1 MIRLR
6 NFLIFILDIP
16 IFLGALALTLFIRYG
31 SNFFWSSFLKHL
43 PLFSILF
50 IFWIGIFYLSDLYQL
65 KVLKQKIILLRRL
78 FLALTI
84 SVLFSIIFLYL
95 FGSFFHLTPKTN
107 LLLFSI
113 IFFFLAYFQ
122 RLFLNQI
129 FYVKRKIPVLFLGEA
144 PAILDL
150 ISDLKSNPQL
160 GFEVFTLPSEIDF
173 ENLKSLFL
181 KEKIETV
188 IISPALGKKEAF
200 IKLIYYFLPF
210 GIEVIDF
217 RDFYEVI
224 YQKEPLDLLDEAWII
239 EKLKFHRLSDFL
251 KRFFDLSLS
260 FTSLFFFL
268 PLILLSIF
276 LIKISSP
283 GSVFFKQRVMGKN
296 NKNFILYK
304 LRTMKEGNEYPL
316 WTIPGDK
323 RVTKI
328 GKILRSTHLDE
339 LPQLYNILKG
349 DLSFV
354 GPRAERIEL
363 VKIFEEKLPYYNIRH
378 IIKPGLTGWAQINYK
393 PSVSIREASEKFK
406 YDLYYLKNRSFWLDL
421 LILFKTIKLLFITPK

>member
-6 NFLIFILDIP
+6 NFLIFILDIL
-16 IFLGALALTLFIRYG
+16 IFWAALALTLFIRYG
-31 SNFFWSSFLKHL
+31 PNFFWSSFLNHL
-43 PLFSILF
+43 PLFAILL
-50 IFWIGIFYLSDLYQL
+50 IFWIAIFYLADLYQL
-65 KVLKQKIILLRRL
+65 KIFKQKIILLERL

-95 FGSFFHLTPKTN
+95 FGPFFQLAPKTN

-113 IFFFLAYFQ
+113 IFFSLAYFH

-129 FYVKRKIPVLFLGEA
+129 FYLKRKIPILFLGEA
-144 PAILDL
+144 PTILDL

-160 GFEVFTLPSEIDF
+160 GFEVIALPKEIDF

-200 IKLIYYFLPF
+200 IKLIYYFLPL

-217 RDFYEVI
+217 RDFYEMI
-224 YQKEPLDLLDEAWII
+224 YQKEPLDLLDEAWFI
-239 EKLKFHRLSDFL
+239 EKLKSHRLLNFL
-251 KRFFDLSLS
+251 KRIFDLSLS
-260 FTSLFFFL
+260 FTSLFFFS
-268 PLILLSIF
+268 PLILLGAF
-276 LIKISSP
+276 LVKISSP
-283 GSVFFKQRVMGKN
+283 GSVFLKQRVVGRN
-296 NKNFILYK
+296 NENFILYK
-304 LRTMKEGNEYPL
+304 LRTMKEGNKFPL

-328 GKILRSTHLDE
+328 GKFLRSTHLDE

-354 GPRAERIEL
+354 GPRPERIEL

-378 IIKPGLTGWAQINYK
+378 IIRPGLTGWAQINYK
-393 PSVSIREASEKFK
+393 PSASIREASEKFK
-406 YDLYYLKNRSFWLDL
+406 YDLYYIKNRSFWLDL